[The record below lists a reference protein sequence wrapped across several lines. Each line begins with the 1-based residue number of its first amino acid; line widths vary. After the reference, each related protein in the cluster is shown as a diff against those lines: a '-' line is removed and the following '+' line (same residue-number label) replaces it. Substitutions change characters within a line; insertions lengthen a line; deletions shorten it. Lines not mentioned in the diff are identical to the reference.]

1 MRGGVNPKIGGSSIQ
16 PRMVTSAGP
25 KQLASSG
32 TMSTYWSTE
41 NGCVEG
47 QITGVGSPAVG
58 AGWVATGAVV
68 GRIIGDGDGASVAC
82 AVATAAMVGAVVV
95 DAIGAPHA
103 TATNAIASHALNRI
117 IRCHLPP
124 ADE

>member
-32 TMSTYWSTE
+32 TMSTYWSTV

-58 AGWVATGAVV
+58 AGWVATGALVA
-68 GRIIGDGDGASVAC
+68 RIIGDGDGDGASVGC
-82 AVATAAMVGAVVV
+82 AVATAAAVGAMVV

-117 IRCHLPP
+117 IRCHL
-124 ADE
+124 